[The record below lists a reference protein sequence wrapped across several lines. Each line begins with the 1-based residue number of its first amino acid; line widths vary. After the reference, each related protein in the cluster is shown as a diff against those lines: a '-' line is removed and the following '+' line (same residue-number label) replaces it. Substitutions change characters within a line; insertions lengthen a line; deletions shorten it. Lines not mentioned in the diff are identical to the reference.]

1 MNATVFKVIR
11 IIFGI
16 LLVVFGASK
25 FFDFMPPPEEA
36 IPEPVMNYMVAL
48 SSTKT
53 MELVGLVEVVSGL
66 AFIFNK
72 FGGLMAVIL
81 MSVSVNAVLF
91 HVFLG
96 PADIAG
102 AAVLLLLNIVMLFG
116 YKAQYKPM
124 FN

>member
-1 MNATVFKVIR
+1 MNTTVFKVLR
-11 IIFGI
+11 IVFGI
-16 LLVVFGASK
+16 LLVIFGSNK
-25 FFDFMPPPEEA
+25 FLNFMPAPEE
-36 IPEPVMNYMVAL
+36 IPEQVMNYMVAL

-53 MELVGLVEVVSGL
+53 IELVGLVEVLSGL

-72 FGGLMAVIL
+72 YGGLLAIIL

-102 AAVLLLLNIVMLFG
+102 AAILLILNIVMLIG
-116 YKAQYKPM
+116 YKEQYKSM
-124 FN
+124 FK